1 MMTMEYD
8 VNIIQIKQSIRIQL
22 EVRVTKL
29 STDISDFS

>member
-1 MMTMEYD
+1 MTMEYD